1 MCAIAL
7 GVLLKDAV
15 YRESMLP
22 PSVLKH
28 AVVEASSPSFWQV
41 YTGFDGA
48 CITIVIFG
56 ALVSGLDYLGNF
68 GFTIDNV
75 VSMVRS

>member
-1 MCAIAL
+1 
-7 GVLLKDAV
+7 
-15 YRESMLP
+15 MLP
-22 PSVLKH
+22 SSELKH
-28 AVVEASSPSFWQV
+28 AVVKASSSFCWQK

-75 VSMVRS
+75 VSMAKELS